1 MEGMTS
7 NETVDPRTLSL
18 SFAVPTHEV
27 IILFCHTLQPCITAD
42 SNSANHYNN
51 SDLKTVSQNK
61 LSFYKLVISV
71 ICYKERKMTYM

>member
-18 SFAVPTHEV
+18 SFAVSTHEV

-42 SNSANHYNN
+42 SNSANHYNTAI
-51 SDLKTVSQNK
+51 LKLWAKISF
-61 LSFYKLVISV
+61 LFYKLVISV